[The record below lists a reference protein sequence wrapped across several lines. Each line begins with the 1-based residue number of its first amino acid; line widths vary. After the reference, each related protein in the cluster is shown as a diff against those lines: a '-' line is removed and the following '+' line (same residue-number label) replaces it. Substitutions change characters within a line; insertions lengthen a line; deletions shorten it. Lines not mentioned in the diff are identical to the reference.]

1 MEAKSLGS
9 SRQTDYAEVRARVTR
24 SFPEKANEVASTISA
39 LQDLTR
45 ATLDMT
51 ERISLHCAH

>member
-1 MEAKSLGS
+1 MEAQALGKS
-9 SRQTDYAEVRARVTR
+9 RPTDYAEVRARVTR
-24 SFPEKANEVASTISA
+24 SLPEKANEVASTISA

-51 ERISLHCAH
+51 EKISLHCAH